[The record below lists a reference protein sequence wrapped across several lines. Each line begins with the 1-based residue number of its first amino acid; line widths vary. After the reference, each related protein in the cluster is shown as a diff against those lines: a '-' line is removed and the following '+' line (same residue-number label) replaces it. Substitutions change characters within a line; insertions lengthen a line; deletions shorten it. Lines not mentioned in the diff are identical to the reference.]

1 MRTPVAFIIFKRP
14 QTTEKVFEAIRQAK
28 PPKLLVIADGPRPN
42 VPGEADKCCAAREII
57 KRVDWDC
64 EVLTNFSDINLG
76 CKLRV
81 SSGLDW
87 VFENVEE
94 AIILED
100 DCLPHHTFFNFC
112 EELLEK
118 YRHDNRIMVISGD
131 NFQFGRTR
139 TQDDYY
145 FSRYTHW
152 WGWAT
157 WRRAWQYYDVNMTS
171 WDKVKNEGY
180 LKDILKDP
188 TSVKYWFDTFQST
201 YDGKIDTWDYAWLL
215 TCWLQNGLTI
225 LPSKNLVSNIGFSS
239 EGTHTLNPNTVLAN
253 VPVEEMGFPLK
264 HPQFIIRNEKADSFT
279 HNLLYNRLI
288 FFRVYRRL
296 MFYGYLYK
304 KKIQSL
310 IGSKT
315 KKSEL
320 LSTVGAK

>member
-1 MRTPVAFIIFKRP
+1 METPVAFLIFKRP
-14 QTTEKVFEAIRQAK
+14 ETTEKVFETIRKAK
-28 PPKLLVIADGPRPN
+28 PTKLLVIADGPRAN
-42 VPGEADKCCAAREII
+42 ILGEAEKCYATREII

-64 EVLTNFSDINLG
+64 EVLTNFSDENLG

-100 DCLPHHTFFNFC
+100 DCLPHPTFFNYC

-118 YRHDNRIMVISGD
+118 YRNDNRIMVISGN

-180 LKDILKDP
+180 LKDILHEP
-188 TSVKYWFDTFQST
+188 SSVNYWFDTFQST
-201 YDGKIDTWDYAWLL
+201 YEGQIDTWDYAWLL
-215 TCWLQNGLTI
+215 TCWLQNGLSI

-253 VPVEEMGFPLK
+253 VPVEKLNFPLK

-279 HNLLYNRLI
+279 HNLLYNSFIL
-288 FFRVYRRL
+288 FKVYRRL
-296 MFYGYLYK
+296 MFYWLSY
-304 KKIQSL
+304 
-310 IGSKT
+310 KT
-315 KKSEL
+315 KRQSWIANKTNNSKSLAIVE
-320 LSTVGAK
+320 AE

>member
-1 MRTPVAFIIFKRP
+1 MKTPVAFFIFKRP

-28 PPKLLVIADGPRPN
+28 PTKLLVVADGPRSN
-42 VPGEADKCCAAREII
+42 VPGEADKCYAAREII
-57 KRVDWDC
+57 KRVDWEC
-64 EVLTNFSDINLG
+64 EILTNYSDTNLG

-81 SSGLDW
+81 SSGLNW

-100 DCLPHHTFFNFC
+100 DCLPHPTFFNFC

-118 YRHDNRIMVISGD
+118 YRYDNRIMVISGN

-171 WDKVKNEGY
+171 WNQVKNQGY

-188 TSVKYWFDTFQST
+188 TSVKYWFDTFQAT
-201 YDGKIDTWDYAWLL
+201 YEGKIDTWDYAWLL
-215 TCWLQNGLTI
+215 TCWLQNGLSI
-225 LPSKNLVSNIGFSS
+225 LPNKNLVSNIGFCS
-239 EGTHTLNPNTVLAN
+239 EATHTLNSTTVLAN
-253 VPVEEMGFPLK
+253 VPIEEMSFPLK
-264 HPQFIIRNEKADSFT
+264 HPQFIIRNEKADNFT

-288 FFRVYRRL
+288 LFRVYRRL
-296 MFYGYLYK
+296 MFYWLFYN

-310 IGSKT
+310 IGYKT
-315 KKSEL
+315 KKYQS
-320 LSTVGAK
+320 LSTVEAK